1 MSFNQLS
8 DNDDDLFSET
18 SSIPPSIKLPNTSSS
33 TSSSTLDDFRS
44 IIESANIDE
53 EKIGSML
60 MRSKLALTLY
70 ESANTFIFQTNA
82 YGRTTFN
89 TLNSLTDG
97 TFQYNLYC
105 DILEESIFRRML
117 IIEFVNA
124 ITEQTD
130 EDIFKKISEIFKIE
144 MDERFVSTYF
154 HSMRKILTFVIID
167 SIELYK
173 KICSQCNREP
183 STALLEQQTSVAK
196 DYLSSDLYINSIFA
210 NIRKSNGH
218 GYKL

>member
-1 MSFNQLS
+1 MSFNHLS

-18 SSIPPSIKLPNTSSS
+18 SSIPPSIKLPNTSTA
-33 TSSSTLDDFRS
+33 TSSLDDFRS
-44 IIESANIDE
+44 IIENADIDE

-82 YGRTTFN
+82 YYRTTFN

-97 TFQYNLYC
+97 NFQYNLYC

-117 IIEFVNA
+117 IIDFVNA
-124 ITEQTD
+124 ITEKSD
-130 EDIFKKISEIFKIE
+130 EDLFKKISEVFNIK

-154 HSMRKILTFVIID
+154 HSMRKILNFVIID
-167 SIELYK
+167 TIELYK
-173 KICSQCNREP
+173 KVCAQCNREP
-183 STALLEQQTSVAK
+183 ATALIEQHTHLAK
-196 DYLSSDLYINSIFA
+196 DYLSSDSYINSIFT

-218 GYKL
+218 GYKV

>member
-1 MSFNQLS
+1 MSFNHLS

-18 SSIPPSIKLPNTSSS
+18 SSIPPSIKLPNTSNTASS
-33 TSSSTLDDFRS
+33 LDDFRS
-44 IIESANIDE
+44 IIENANIDE

-70 ESANTFIFQTNA
+70 ESANSFIFQTSSFT
-82 YGRTTFN
+82 RTTFN

-97 TFQYNLYC
+97 NFQYNLYC

-117 IIEFVNA
+117 IIDFVNA
-124 ITEQTD
+124 ITEQGD
-130 EDIFKKISEIFKIE
+130 EDLFKKISEAFNIK

-154 HSMRKILTFVIID
+154 HSMPKIINYVIID
-167 SIELYK
+167 TIELYK
-173 KICSQCNREP
+173 KICAQCNREP
-183 STALLEQQTSVAK
+183 ATALVEQHTHLAK
-196 DYLSSDLYINSIFA
+196 GYLSSDLYINSIFA
-210 NIRKSNGH
+210 NIRKSNGY

>member
-1 MSFNQLS
+1 MSFNHLS

-18 SSIPPSIKLPNTSSS
+18 SSIPPSIKLPNTSTTASS
-33 TSSSTLDDFRS
+33 LDDFRS
-44 IIESANIDE
+44 IIESADIDE

-82 YGRTTFN
+82 YARTTFN

-97 TFQYNLYC
+97 NFQYNLYC

-117 IIEFVNA
+117 IIDFVNA

-154 HSMRKILTFVIID
+154 HSMRKILNFVIID

-173 KICSQCNREP
+173 KVCSLCNREP
-183 STALLEQQTSVAK
+183 SSALIEQHTGSAR
-196 DYLSSDLYINSIFA
+196 DYLSSDTYINSIFA

-218 GYKL
+218 GYKS

>member
-1 MSFNQLS
+1 MSFNHLS

-18 SSIPPSIKLPNTSSS
+18 SSIPPSIKLPNTSTA
-33 TSSSTLDDFRS
+33 TSSLDDFRS
-44 IIESANIDE
+44 IIENADIDE

-82 YGRTTFN
+82 YYRTTFN

-97 TFQYNLYC
+97 NFQYNLYC

-117 IIEFVNA
+117 IIDFVNA
-124 ITEQTD
+124 ITEQSD
-130 EDIFKKISEIFKIE
+130 EDLFKKISEVFNIK

-154 HSMRKILTFVIID
+154 HSMRKILNFVIID
-167 SIELYK
+167 TIELYK
-173 KICSQCNREP
+173 KVCAQCNREP
-183 STALLEQQTSVAK
+183 ATALIEQHTHLAK
-196 DYLSSDLYINSIFA
+196 DYLSSDLYINSIFT

-218 GYKL
+218 GYKV

>member
-1 MSFNQLS
+1 MSFNHLS

-18 SSIPPSIKLPNTSSS
+18 SSIPPSIKLPNTNNPSA
-33 TSSSTLDDFRS
+33 TSLDDFRS
-44 IIESANIDE
+44 IIENADIDE

-70 ESANTFIFQTNA
+70 ESANSFIFQTNA
-82 YGRTTFN
+82 YARTTFN

-97 TFQYNLYC
+97 MFQYNLYA

-117 IIEFVNA
+117 ILDFVNA
-124 ITEQTD
+124 ITEQSD

-144 MDERFVSTYF
+144 MDGRFVSTYF
-154 HSMRKILTFVIID
+154 HSMRKILTFVIVD

-173 KICSQCNREP
+173 KICIQCNREP
-183 STALLEQQTSVAK
+183 SAALLEQNTNVAK
-196 DYLSSDLYINSIFA
+196 DYLSSDLYINSIFS

-218 GYKL
+218 GYKS

>member
-1 MSFNQLS
+1 MSFNHLS

-18 SSIPPSIKLPNTSSS
+18 SSIPPSIKLPNTNNPSA
-33 TSSSTLDDFRS
+33 TSLDDFRS
-44 IIESANIDE
+44 IIENADIDE

-70 ESANTFIFQTNA
+70 ESANSFIFQTNA

-97 TFQYNLYC
+97 MFQYNLYA

-117 IIEFVNA
+117 ILDFVNA
-124 ITEQTD
+124 ITEQSD

-154 HSMRKILTFVIID
+154 HSMRKILTFVIVD

-173 KICSQCNREP
+173 KICAQSNREP
-183 STALLEQQTSVAK
+183 SAALIEQNTNVAK

-218 GYKL
+218 GYKS